1 MKHTESM
8 VKIGRRCAFVLVL
21 FSLYLALSFRNL
33 RTFWVSLSS
42 SYHYHYHFNLQRL
55 LLFSFILIYLNFQ
68 VAAAV
73 RNRSIEMVEA
83 LYNMNRVNQYYSN
96 LFCSLVSRAVLYA
109 LCL

>member
-21 FSLYLALSFRNL
+21 FSLYLACSFRNS
-33 RTFWVSLSS
+33 RTFWFSLSP
-42 SYHYHYHFNLQRL
+42 SYHYHFKLHRL

-96 LFCSLVSRAVLYA
+96 LFCSLVSRALLYA